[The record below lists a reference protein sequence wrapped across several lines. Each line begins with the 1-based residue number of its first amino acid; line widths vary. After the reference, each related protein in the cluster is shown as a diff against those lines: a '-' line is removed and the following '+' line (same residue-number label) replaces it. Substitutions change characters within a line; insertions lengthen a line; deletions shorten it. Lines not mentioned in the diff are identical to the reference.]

1 MDRVATLPVTVTP
14 AAAEGTAATRGYSR
28 FPVTTADGTLTG
40 YVHIKDL
47 LETDPTRRDQ
57 PINPDLIRPLIA
69 VRRTDP
75 IRQVLATMKNTGAHL
90 ATVTD
95 DNDTTIGIVALEDVL
110 QELVGQIR
118 DDTRRTAA

>member
-1 MDRVATLPVTVTP
+1 V
-14 AAAEGTAATRGYSR
+14 TRGYSR
-28 FPVTTADGTLTG
+28 FPVTSADAVMTG

-47 LETDPTRRDQ
+47 LETDPTRRSQ
-57 PINPDLIRPLIA
+57 PIDRTLIRPLIR
-69 VRRTDP
+69 VRSTDP

-95 DNDTTIGIVALEDVL
+95 DIGTTIGIVALEDVL

-118 DDTRRTAA
+118 DGSRRPA